1 VALHEGDY
9 TATRSWPP
17 SAAMMHLEEDT
28 HPLGLAAQGAH
39 ASVTAAASGAYPGMT
54 EWGAHEGDSQDR
66 TELLAA
72 LEAESEHGE

>member
-9 TATRSWPP
+9 TATMSWAP
-17 SAAMMHLEEDT
+17 SAAMLHLGEDT
-28 HPLGLAAQGAH
+28 YPLGVAAQGAH
-39 ASVTAAASGAYPGMT
+39 ASSTAAASGAYPGMT
-54 EWGAHEGDSQDR
+54 EWSAHEGDQDR